1 MIWYIAKGDEL
12 MIKLNVLVPE
22 EMKNRGMEIAAEL
35 DRNFSWVVRKALEEY
50 IERYNEGQK

>member
-1 MIWYIAKGDEL
+1 MIWYIAKGDEI

>member
-1 MIWYIAKGDEL
+1 